1 MPHRSRL
8 AFGLLSLV
16 VPLMA
21 LPACAGGGTPAPV
34 RAAPSGH
41 PATVPTPDLCRLI
54 TPAAAKA
61 ALHSRSARCTTAGG
75 PSGFAARF
83 TGTSDLEGVPRR
95 ATMIVSY
102 ESRYDA
108 GSGMDRWASIGRAQ
122 GSRVTLFGVGEEAVF
137 DAKAVSTPQLVTVK
151 RGLIVA
157 VALKMSSGPVPQ
169 TALPDHLLEVAR
181 QALAAA
187 SSPP

>member
-16 VPLMA
+16 VSLTA
-21 LPACAGGGTPAPV
+21 VPACAGGGTPV
-34 RAAPSGH
+34 RAAPSGR

-61 ALHSRSARCTTAGG
+61 ALRSRSARCITEGG
-75 PSGFAARF
+75 PNGFAARF
-83 TGTSDLEGVPRR
+83 TGTADLEGGPRR

-102 ESRYDA
+102 ESRYGT
-108 GSGMDRWASIGRAQ
+108 GSGTDRWASLGRAQ
-122 GSRVTLFGVGEEAVF
+122 GSRVSLFGVGEEAVF
-137 DAKAVSTPQLVTVK
+137 DAKAVSRPQLVTVK

-157 VALKMSSGPVPQ
+157 VTLKMSSGPVPQ
-169 TALPDHLLEVAR
+169 GALPDHLLEVAR
-181 QALAAA
+181 QAFAAA
-187 SSPP
+187 SPPP